1 MTSTESIPE
10 NIRHLTGIPNRLFD
24 FLSIHF
30 FVGLLLATSSSEAFN
45 FTLFGDIYRII
56 GSSREVVFRV
66 RQLQL
71 STSTIWQKKQKENQ
85 VATMRRYGP
94 IFA

>member
-1 MTSTESIPE
+1 MTSTGSIPE
-10 NIRHLTGIPNRLFD
+10 NIRYLTGIPNRLFD

-30 FVGLLLATSSSEAFN
+30 FVGLMRATSSSEAIN
-45 FTLFGDIYRII
+45 FILNGDIYRII
-56 GSSREVVFRV
+56 ESCREVVFCV
-66 RQLQL
+66 HQLQL
-71 STSTIWQKKQKENQ
+71 SATTIWQKKLKENQ